1 MSPAL
6 TPGAGLRPSL
16 CMEAEEEGKAD
27 VSGQVGKTELA
38 WLSETPGSGLP
49 WHGHRAEKA
58 PVHRASDL
66 SPAPSSPLEF
76 MLQEDTCLGRFPNY
90 N

>member
-16 CMEAEEEGKAD
+16 CMEAKEEGKAD
-27 VSGQVGKTELA
+27 ESGQVGKTELA

-66 SPAPSSPLEF
+66 SPAPSSPLSSCSRR
-76 MLQEDTCLGRFPNY
+76 THA
-90 N
+90 